1 MVKKEDLPQWEDFG
15 DILISPG
22 DLYFK
27 DKLVIATKNKK
38 RITGFTVKRLSP
50 HMVKTFNQILKDQ
63 SPTDIHLMTPDEV
76 LIYNTTLRR
85 ANLHKKFPTHDVI
98 NDIKRRITVL
108 EGEIA
113 AGNDNKLLKREL
125 HHLIVYLHTYGCI
138 TKANMDDYLRAMKD

>member
-1 MVKKEDLPQWEDFG
+1 MVKKEDLPQWEEFG

-27 DKLVIATKNKK
+27 DKLVLATNKKK

-50 HMVKTFNQILKDQ
+50 HMVKIFNQILKDQ
-63 SPTDIHLMTPDEV
+63 QPADIHLMTPDEV

-85 ANLHKKFPTHDVI
+85 ANLHKKFPVHEVV
-98 NDIKRRITVL
+98 NDIKRRVTIL

-125 HHLIVYLHTYGCI
+125 RHLVVYLYTFGCI
-138 TKANMDDYLRAMKD
+138 TKGNMDEYLKSLK